1 MKFVYILSFFKIFSE
16 KLVSKLEFDGKKRE
30 ILFKIF
36 FQFDEFYLLQG
47 GDVCENIKNQNR
59 PPTCS
64 ETDQF
69 CQLNLKNKEELPKNC
84 VETCSL
90 PGQSEICSSLVRAT
104 QYNTKLMGQNGGGIP
119 NFEAIR
125 KHKLEQQEDVNE
137 DDILQAPKVT
147 DVAKDDVKGNFTF
160 RNASFS

>member
-1 MKFVYILSFFKIFSE
+1 MKYVYIQLDEFFRKIRETLLS
-16 KLVSKLEFDGKKRE
+16 
-30 ILFKIF
+30 
-36 FQFDEFYLLQG
+36 FQFDEFFLLQG
-47 GDVCENIKNQNR
+47 GDVCEYIKNQNR

-84 VETCSL
+84 VETCSQ

-125 KHKLEQQEDVNE
+125 KHKLEQQEEHGFSVNE
-137 DDILQAPKVT
+137 DDTLQAPKVT